1 MPILVH
7 AMPTEQASSIATD
20 GNYQSCLIARIDLE
34 QTDEIIEALLR
45 VEAYYEQ
52 EGPVTSHPPL
62 LSLGRQWLYFSNI
75 TTRLIRRSLI

>member
-34 QTDEIIEALLR
+34 QTDEIIEVLLR
-45 VEAYYEQ
+45 DEA
-52 EGPVTSHPPL
+52 
-62 LSLGRQWLYFSNI
+62 
-75 TTRLIRRSLI
+75 